1 MNDRDLPAIYSN
13 FATCR
18 DTLNALVLQDEF
30 PREDLTAAQQNLAIA
45 FDRLL
50 TAFSPIANQRIRA
63 GLTEIHRLLKLADRD
78 LQFWQ
83 GARQPA
89 TRQERQ
95 QNLLLKLQQIADWQQ
110 VFAVE
115 VDLSST

>member
-18 DTLNALVLQDEF
+18 AALNTLVLQDELQSG
-30 PREDLTAAQQNLAIA
+30 ELTLAQQNLAIA

-50 TAFSPIANQRIRA
+50 AAFAPGADHRMRA

-89 TRQERQ
+89 TRQARQ
-95 QNLLLKLQQIADWQQ
+95 QSLLLKLEQIADWQQ
-110 VFAVE
+110 VFV
-115 VDLSST
+115 VD